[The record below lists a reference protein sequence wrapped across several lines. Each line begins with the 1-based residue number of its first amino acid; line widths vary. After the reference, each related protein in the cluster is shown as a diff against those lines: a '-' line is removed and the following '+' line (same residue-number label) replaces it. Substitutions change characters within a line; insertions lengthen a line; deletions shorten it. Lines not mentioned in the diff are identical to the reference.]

1 MSRRRL
7 KTYVHV
13 DGVAYGPGDQVP
25 KKVAEKIGDHAWET
39 VPAWGDEH
47 GPETVQFTDPD
58 AAKQPG
64 GGTPPTEV
72 EAPPRSGK
80 GSGIDAWREFAERQD
95 LEVPAEASRDDIIAA
110 CEAAGLI
117 EPEGK

>member
-1 MSRRRL
+1 MSRRQL

-25 KKVAEKIGDHAWET
+25 KKVAEKIGAHAWET
-39 VPAWGDEH
+39 VPAWEGEDA
-47 GPETVQFTDPD
+47 PETVQVTDPGD
-58 AAKQPG
+58 TNPPG
-64 GGTPPTEV
+64 GGTPPGV

-80 GSGIDAWREFAERQD
+80 GSGIDAWRGFAERQD
-95 LEVPAEASRDDIIAA
+95 LEVPADASRDDIIAA
-110 CEAAGLI
+110 CEAAALI

>member
-13 DGVAYGPGDQVP
+13 GGIAYGPGDQVP
-25 KKVAEKIGDHAWET
+25 KDVAKKIGDHAWEN
-39 VPAWGDEH
+39 VPTYVGED
-47 GPETVQFTDPD
+47 GPETVQFADPGGT
-58 AAKQPG
+58 KQPG

-80 GSGIDAWREFAERQD
+80 GSGIDAWQAFAHEHGVGTD
-95 LEVPAEASRDDIIAA
+95 SDMSRDDIIAA
-110 CEAAGLI
+110 CERAGLV
-117 EPEGK
+117 ELEGK

>member
-7 KTYVHV
+7 KTFVHV
-13 DGVAYGPGDQVP
+13 DGIAYGPDDQVP
-25 KKVAEKIGDHAWET
+25 KKVAEKIGAHAWET
-39 VPAWGDEH
+39 VPAWEGEH
-47 GPETVQFTDPD
+47 GPETVQFTDPGD
-58 AAKQPG
+58 LKQPG

-80 GSGIDAWREFAERQD
+80 GSGIDAWQAFAHEHGVGTD
-95 LEVPAEASRDDIIAA
+95 SDMSRDDIIAA